1 MTDSGAGDWK
11 ASNAGD
17 WKAWLR
23 GVLVA
28 AAGGGVAAFVGRR
41 VSEPLGWAVGQALG
55 DVAAEVAIGALVLG
69 GMTLGVAPGLW
80 LIGRGRVA
88 RARSMLLAL
97 PLSGAGAGAAGLGT
111 WSATG
116 GVASAEAA
124 ATAGVVAGLTAFAVC
139 QWAFARRW
147 TRRPVRWAATNLASL
162 VTAFA
167 ATILLAFAL
176 GDAASGH
183 GQGGAAFG
191 AGYVAVAGWAL
202 LRAEW
207 SGGKG
212 G

>member
-11 ASNAGD
+11 ASNGRD

-23 GVLVA
+23 GMLVA

-41 VSEPLGWAVGQALG
+41 VSEPLGWAVGEALG
-55 DVAAEVAIGALVLG
+55 DVAAEVVIGALVLG

-80 LIGRGRVA
+80 LIARGRVA
-88 RARSMLLAL
+88 SARSMLLAL
-97 PLSGAGAGAAGLGT
+97 PLSGAGAGAAGLGV
-111 WSATG
+111 WAATG
-116 GVASAEAA
+116 GIASAEAA
-124 ATAGVVAGLTAFAVC
+124 ATAGVVAGLSAFAVC
-139 QWAFARRW
+139 QWAFAHRW
-147 TRRPVRWAATNLASL
+147 THRPVRWAATSLASL
-162 VTAFA
+162 VAAFA
-167 ATILLAFAL
+167 TTILLAFAL